1 MLCNASNTLV
11 KSSDEV
17 AAALGV
23 ISPLDQ
29 TQPLTKFTRC
39 SELLTFP
46 SPPFINCLPSPSLV
60 FRLGATI
67 DYTRLC
73 FFIILHLQLSLL
85 TVGILIF
92 SDPTTCA

>member
-1 MLCNASNTLV
+1 MLCDASNTLV

-39 SELLTFP
+39 SELLYLRSSDQEIDGAGALNSFGYLID
-46 SPPFINCLPSPSLV
+46 FLV
-60 FRLGATI
+60 
-67 DYTRLC
+67 
-73 FFIILHLQLSLL
+73 
-85 TVGILIF
+85 
-92 SDPTTCA
+92 